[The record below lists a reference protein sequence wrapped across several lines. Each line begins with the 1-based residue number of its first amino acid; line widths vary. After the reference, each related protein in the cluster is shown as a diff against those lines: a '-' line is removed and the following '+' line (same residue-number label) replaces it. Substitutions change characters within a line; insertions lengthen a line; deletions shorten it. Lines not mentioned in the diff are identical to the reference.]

1 MRWQGSRRSEN
12 VEDYRGSRF
21 GGTGLK
27 LGVGGTLIALVAGY
41 FLGIDP
47 SVILGLAE
55 SVPSGGPAPQAQTGV
70 PQDEAGNFISA
81 VLGETEDTWT
91 DIFRSMG
98 MTYEPP
104 KLVLYTDQV
113 RSACGSASSAVG
125 PFYCPGDQRV
135 YLDLNFYNELKTRF
149 QAPGDFAEAYVLAH
163 EVGHHVQTLLGTE
176 EQVRS
181 AQQRASESERNTLQV
196 KMELQA
202 DCYAGVWAKNADT
215 ARHILEQ
222 GDVEEALQA
231 ASAVGDDTIQ
241 KRTQGYIV
249 PDSFTHGTSAQRVSW
264 FNKGLETGSV
274 QACDTFSR

>member
-1 MRWQGSRRSEN
+1 
-12 VEDYRGSRF
+12 
-21 GGTGLK
+21 
-27 LGVGGTLIALVAGY
+27 
-41 FLGIDP
+41 
-47 SVILGLAE
+47 
-55 SVPSGGPAPQAQTGV
+55 V

-91 DIFRSMG
+91 DIFRGMG
-98 MTYEPP
+98 RTYEPP
-104 KLVLYTDQV
+104 RLVLYNDQV

-125 PFYCPGDQRV
+125 PFYCPGDRRV

-176 EQVRS
+176 DQVRS
-181 AQQRASESERNTLQV
+181 AQQRASESERNALQV

-202 DCYAGVWAKNADT
+202 DCYAGVWAKNADS

-249 PDSFTHGTSAQRVSW
+249 PDSFTHGTSAQRTSW
-264 FNKGLETGSV
+264 FKKGLETGSV
-274 QACDTFSR
+274 QACDTFR